1 MFGIDFGELLIIA
14 IIAVLVLGP
23 DKLPEA
29 MVSIAKFIKNI
40 KKMISN
46 AQHSIESEMRIAD
59 LKEETLKYKK
69 ELDEATESLN
79 AFKNINPIKDAQK
92 SISEIKTSVMS
103 NETKKDSVA
112 VEQIRETVTF
122 KKKSETKDEEDNV

>member
-1 MFGIDFGELLIIA
+1 MFGIDFGELLIIL

-29 MVSIAKFIKNI
+29 MVKVAKFIKSV
-40 KKMISN
+40 KKMISD
-46 AQHSIESEMRIAD
+46 AKYSIDSELQISN

-79 AFKNINPIKDAQK
+79 SFKNINPTKDAEK
-92 SISEIKTSVMS
+92 VMSEIKNDVLT
-103 NETKKDSVA
+103 NTYRKDETIETV
-112 VEQIRETVTF
+112 RETVTF
-122 KKKSETKDEEDNV
+122 KKKSIESSTDEDK

>member
-1 MFGIDFGELLIIA
+1 MFGIDFGELLIIL

-29 MVSIAKFIKNI
+29 MVKVAKFIKSI
-40 KKMISN
+40 KKMISD
-46 AQHSIESEMRIAD
+46 AKYSIDSELRIAD

-79 AFKNINPIKDAQK
+79 AFKNINPAKDAERVM
-92 SISEIKTSVMS
+92 SEIKNDVLTNSYRRDES
-103 NETKKDSVA
+103 IETV
-112 VEQIRETVTF
+112 RETVTF
-122 KKKSETKDEEDNV
+122 KKKSEEIYESEDK

>member
-1 MFGIDFGELLIIA
+1 MFGIDFGELLIIL

-29 MVSIAKFIKNI
+29 MVKVAKFIKSA
-40 KKMISN
+40 KKMISD
-46 AQHSIESEMRIAD
+46 AKYSIDSELQIAD

-79 AFKNINPIKDAQK
+79 SFKNINPAKDAEK
-92 SISEIKTSVMS
+92 VMSEIRNDVLTNTYRKD
-103 NETKKDSVA
+103 ETIETV
-112 VEQIRETVTF
+112 RETVTF
-122 KKKSETKDEEDNV
+122 KKKSIESSTDEDK